1 MKYKA
6 FSITLIASVLVS
18 ACGSEPT
25 ANSQTPRPTQTP
37 LVRTTEQIDPADV
50 VNADTTEPGE
60 TLSVIESSEKLTLK
74 CDKYNRVT
82 INGSDNEVSISGVCS
97 QIMVN
102 GRMNRITAVA
112 ASEITLFGAENTV
125 QYSKYANG
133 KKPVVTDTSKTN
145 TVTKV
150 AATDA
155 NTSASGNS
163 HK

>member
-102 GRMNRITAVA
+102 GRMNR
-112 ASEITLFGAENTV
+112 
-125 QYSKYANG
+125 
-133 KKPVVTDTSKTN
+133 
-145 TVTKV
+145 
-150 AATDA
+150 
-155 NTSASGNS
+155 
-163 HK
+163 